1 MVEATSLKN
10 QSTFLLAGKPYKVVK
25 YTHIKIGRGGA
36 YVKLKI
42 RNLESGGLEEK
53 TFNSTTK
60 VEEIST
66 KKTKMEFLYKQGDS
80 AVFMDSKTFEQVE
93 VPISLINE
101 KLKFIKNAQSVDVLI
116 WNEKV
121 LDVEIPPKVEFKIKD
136 TVPGVKGNS
145 ASNVYKDAVLENGLK
160 VKVPLFIKIGDRVRV
175 DTRTGNYVER
185 VTQISTRKQLKQL

>member
-10 QSTFLLAGKPYKVVK
+10 QSTFLLDGKPYKVIK

-36 YVKLKI
+36 YVKLKV

-66 KKTKMEFLYKQGDS
+66 RKAKMEFLYKQGNV
-80 AVFMDSKTFEQVE
+80 AVFMDSKTFEQVD
-93 VPISLINE
+93 VPISLIDE
-101 KLKFIKNAQSVDVLI
+101 KLRFIKNAQNVDVLI
-116 WNEKV
+116 WNERV
-121 LDVEIPPKVEFKIKD
+121 LDVELPPKVEFKVRD

-160 VKVPLFIKIGDRVRV
+160 VKVPLFIKIGDKVRV
-175 DTRTGNYVER
+175 DTRTGDYVER
-185 VTQISTRKQLKQL
+185 VT